1 MGNHLQLRPMDIGT
15 FVDKN
20 SLTEFARYSIK
31 DTGKRQLKV
40 EIVMP
45 GFDKEKHKG
54 VFRIDTN
61 NSTMGPQ
68 IEVYPRNMAATFP
81 ITSDEHER
89 ILSSLNYPP
98 SEDEKYVIQAPIQG
112 KGKKEK
118 GGDPHYPCEVKEE
131 KGIVTLIWDIMEDTG
146 VDLNFETDQIECRCT
161 STVGRP
167 CP

>member
-45 GFDKEKHKG
+45 GFNKEKHKG

-89 ILSSLNYPP
+89 ILSSLNYPR
-98 SEDEKYVIQAPIQG
+98 
-112 KGKKEK
+112 
-118 GGDPHYPCEVKEE
+118 EVKEE

-146 VDLNFETDQIECRCT
+146 VDLEF
-161 STVGRP
+161 
-167 CP
+167 